1 MVVDVFLT
9 VDSDRLPIAQLRDEE
24 AELGHNHHHHHHHLR
39 HEVVKGEKDER
50 GLLAAERPN
59 VAVGPVQSRPRPRRL
74 RAPRFLLLQLT
85 QRDAPD
91 AAGGPVQLA

>member
-1 MVVDVFLT
+1 MVVRVFLT
-9 VDSDRLPIAQLRDEE
+9 ADSDRLPMEQMRDEE
-24 AELGHNHHHHHHHLR
+24 AELGHSHLRHLR
-39 HEVVKGEKDER
+39 HELVKGEKDER
-50 GLLAAERPN
+50 GLLAAERPD

-74 RAPRFLLLQLT
+74 RGLRFLLLQLT